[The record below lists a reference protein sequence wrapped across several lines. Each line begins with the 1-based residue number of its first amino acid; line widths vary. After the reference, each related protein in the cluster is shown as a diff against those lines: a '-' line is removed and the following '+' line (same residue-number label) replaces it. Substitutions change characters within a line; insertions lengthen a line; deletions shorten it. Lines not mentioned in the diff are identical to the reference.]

1 MIEHY
6 LSSNNEICYSTKPIT
21 FHQLNRALLTGILT
35 RWLADM
41 SMTGRDTAAEARR
54 RPRRWW
60 PAMLRERGYG
70 MEREKIMEEM

>member
-1 MIEHY
+1 
-6 LSSNNEICYSTKPIT
+6 
-21 FHQLNRALLTGILT
+21 
-35 RWLADM
+35 
-41 SMTGRDTAAEARR
+41 MTGRDTAAEARR